1 MWSLEEL
8 KSIDDGGSFDL
19 IVKETEKAAN
29 GDKLLKLGLLTDSVL
44 RGYIDMHIRKA
55 MERKFPVGH
64 KFHGKNIKP
73 KGKRSNAH
81 NTRTSGIEQA
91 DAPTVEAVTFTT
103 EEYNQL
109 MALLRKGNS
118 NEQSFANTT
127 DSQDTQHNLRRSSR
141 PTQAP
146 KYLQDYKVNHAKLL
160 VPGTSSSSTSS
171 TRKRLAD
178 EATIVQDAI
187 SKLESKNSSSMKRG
201 FVEVEEDKKKK
212 KTTIKKTNLDDQRL
226 PDPVIP
232 QRFQDEIDKLKGTNV
247 MLVGEKEMTSSDMDT
262 HQGRFSIPRGKV
274 RTHAFLREE
283 DNPKDGVKYSLNQ
296 PCLQVI
302 TDMEFKKWTMNK
314 TFSYTLIK
322 KWNSVACNE
331 KNGLQTGCVVQLW
344 SFRVGLNLW
353 FALVNLDLKQKQ
365 GEDKVA
371 SSSTGITD
379 I

>member
-1 MWSLEEL
+1 MRSLEEL

-19 IVKETEKAAN
+19 LIKETEKAAN
-29 GDKLLKLGLLTDSVL
+29 GDELLKLELLKDSVV
-44 RGYIDMHIRKA
+44 RGFVDMNIRKA
-55 MERKFPVGH
+55 MEK
-64 KFHGKNIKP
+64 
-73 KGKRSNAH
+73 
-81 NTRTSGIEQA
+81 
-91 DAPTVEAVTFTT
+91 
-103 EEYNQL
+103 
-109 MALLRKGNS
+109 
-118 NEQSFANTT
+118 
-127 DSQDTQHNLRRSSR
+127 
-141 PTQAP
+141 
-146 KYLQDYKVNHAKLL
+146 
-160 VPGTSSSSTSS
+160 
-171 TRKRLAD
+171 KRLAD
-178 EATIVQDAI
+178 EAAIVQDAV

-201 FVEVEEDKKKK
+201 FVEVEEDKKKKKKKK

-274 RTHAFLREE
+274 RTRAFLREE
-283 DNPKDGVKYSLNQ
+283 DNPKDGVKCSLIQ

-302 TDMEFKKWTMNK
+302 TDLEFKKWTMNK

-353 FALVNLDLKQKQ
+353 LALVNLDLKQKQ
-365 GEDKVA
+365 GEDNVA
-371 SSSTGITD
+371 SSSTGITN